1 MVRGEWFRGF
11 DEHADYMDEET
22 MLIGAHVSAAGGI
35 DTAPARALSI
45 GANTLQ
51 IFSANQRQWTPRQ
64 PTESE
69 ISNWREQMQNADLV
83 KPIVHASYLI
93 NMSAVEELKLDR
105 SRLAFD
111 AELQRSEALGVHGV
125 VLHPGSHLGA
135 GEEEGV
141 RAVAESLDVVFEESD
156 TKTVRVLLENTAGQ
170 GTNLGWR
177 LEHLADIRNAM
188 KVENRARIGVCFDTC
203 HAFAAGYDL
212 VSEEGWAE
220 TWRRVEDTIGFA
232 AIEAIHLNDS
242 KQPFD
247 SRRDRHASLGKGELG
262 LAPFQRFAKESRF
275 RSIPMVLETPSGMDG
290 WAREIAMMRTWAEQS
305 V

>member
-1 MVRGEWFRGF
+1 MSS
-11 DEHADYMDEET
+11 DSL
-22 MLIGAHVSAAGGI
+22 LIGAHVSAAGGI

-69 ISNWREQMQNADLV
+69 ITNWREQMQIADLS

-93 NMSAVEELKLDR
+93 NMSAIEAVKLER
-105 SRLAFD
+105 SRSAFIS
-111 AELQRSEALGVHGV
+111 ELQRSEALGVHGV

-135 GEEEGV
+135 GEDEGV
-141 RAVAESLDVVFEESD
+141 RAVAESLDVVFEEAD

-177 LEHLADIRNAM
+177 LEHLSDIKKAM
-188 KVENRARIGVCFDTC
+188 KVENRQRIGVCFDTC

-212 VSEEGWAE
+212 VSDEGWAA
-220 TWRRVEDTIGFA
+220 TWDRVDETIGFA

-242 KQPFD
+242 KQPLD
-247 SRRDRHASLGKGELG
+247 SRRDRHESLGKGELG
-262 LAPFQRFAKESRF
+262 SEPFRRLAQEERF

-290 WAREIAMMRTWAEQS
+290 WAEEIAIMRAWAEDS
-305 V
+305 D

>member
-1 MVRGEWFRGF
+1 MSS
-11 DEHADYMDEET
+11 DSL
-22 MLIGAHVSAAGGI
+22 LIGAHVSAAGGI

-69 ISNWREQMQNADLV
+69 ITNWREQMQIADLS

-93 NMSAVEELKLDR
+93 NMSAIEAVKLER
-105 SRLAFD
+105 SRSAFIS
-111 AELQRSEALGVHGV
+111 ELQRSEALGVHGV

-135 GEEEGV
+135 GEDEGV
-141 RAVAESLDVVFEESD
+141 RAVAESLDVVFEEAD

-177 LEHLADIRNAM
+177 LEHLSDIKKAM
-188 KVENRARIGVCFDTC
+188 KVENRQRIGVCFDTC

-212 VSEEGWAE
+212 VSDEGWAA
-220 TWRRVEDTIGFA
+220 TWDRVDETIGFA

-242 KQPFD
+242 KQPLD
-247 SRRDRHASLGKGELG
+247 SRRDRHESLGKGELG
-262 LAPFQRFAKESRF
+262 SEPFRRFAQEERF

-290 WAREIAMMRTWAEQS
+290 WAEEIAIMRAWARES
-305 V
+305 D

>member
-1 MVRGEWFRGF
+1 MSS
-11 DEHADYMDEET
+11 DSL
-22 MLIGAHVSAAGGI
+22 LIGAHVSAAGGI

-69 ISNWREQMQNADLV
+69 ITNWREQMQIADLS

-93 NMSAVEELKLDR
+93 NMSAIEAVKLER
-105 SRLAFD
+105 SRSAFIS
-111 AELQRSEALGVHGV
+111 ELQRSEALGVHGV

-135 GEEEGV
+135 GEDEGV
-141 RAVAESLDVVFEESD
+141 RAVAESLDVVFEEAD

-177 LEHLADIRNAM
+177 LEHLSDIKKTM
-188 KVENRARIGVCFDTC
+188 KVENRQRIGVCFDTC

-212 VSEEGWAE
+212 VSDEGWAA
-220 TWRRVEDTIGFA
+220 TWDRVDETIGFA

-242 KQPFD
+242 KQPLD
-247 SRRDRHASLGKGELG
+247 SRRDRHESLGKGELG
-262 LAPFQRFAKESRF
+262 SEPFRRFAQEERF

-290 WAREIAMMRTWAEQS
+290 WAEEIAIMRAWARES
-305 V
+305 D

>member
-1 MVRGEWFRGF
+1 
-11 DEHADYMDEET
+11 
-22 MLIGAHVSAAGGI
+22 MLV
-35 DTAPARALSI
+35 
-45 GANTLQ
+45 
-51 IFSANQRQWTPRQ
+51 
-64 PTESE
+64 
-69 ISNWREQMQNADLV
+69 ADLV

-93 NMSAVEELKLDR
+93 NMSAIEAIKLER
-105 SRLAFD
+105 SRSAFN
-111 AELQRSEALGVHGV
+111 AELQRSEALGAHGV

-177 LEHLADIRNAM
+177 LEHLADIKNAM
-188 KVENRARIGVCFDTC
+188 KAANRERIGVCFDTC

-212 VSEEGWAE
+212 VSDKAWAA
-220 TWRRVEDTIGFA
+220 TWRRVDETIGFG

-262 LAPFQRFAKESRF
+262 PAPFQRFAKEARF

-290 WAREIAMMRTWAEQS
+290 WAEEIAMMLAWAEES
-305 V
+305 D